1 MNVFFENCLSHNTY
15 LVTGAS
21 SGIGRATAAMI
32 AQYGGKVIVSGRDE
46 ARLQNTLSSLTP
58 KANHSVSVQALTDA
72 DQTADWIKDIVETH
86 GPLTG
91 VFHSAGVELIRPV
104 RMTKQTHLNDVF
116 GSSLYAAFGIARA
129 ISQKNTLVDGGSVV
143 FMSSVAG
150 STGQIGMTAYSAA
163 KAAVDGLVRSLACEM
178 APRRIR
184 INSIAAG
191 AVKTAMHERLTKGSG
206 TESETEY
213 EKSHLLGFG
222 NPDDIANAAI
232 FLLSEASRWVTG
244 STLLVDGGY
253 VVR

>member
-1 MNVFFENCLSHNTY
+1 MFAENVLSGGTY

-32 AQYGGKVIVSGRDE
+32 AQYGGKVIVAGRDDV
-46 ARLQNTLSSLTP
+46 RLQNTLSSLAP
-58 KANHSVSVQALTDA
+58 KANHEISVKELTDA
-72 DQTADWIKDIVETH
+72 DQTADWVRTLVETH

-104 RMTKQTHLNDVF
+104 KLTKQAHLNEVF

-129 ISQKNTLVDGGSVV
+129 ISQKNTLIDGGSVV

-150 STGQIGMTAYSAA
+150 STGQTGMTAYSAA
-163 KAAVDGLVRSLACEM
+163 KAAIDGLVRSLACEV

-191 AVKTAMHERLTKGSG
+191 AIKTAMHERLTKVSG
-206 TESETEY
+206 DDAERNY
-213 EKSHLLGFG
+213 ENSHLLGFG
-222 NPDDIANAAI
+222 NPDDVASAAI
-232 FLLSEASRWVTG
+232 FLLSRSSCWITG
-244 STLLVDGGY
+244 STLAVDGGY
-253 VVR
+253 MVR